1 MAKRFDENY
10 NSAPPNW
17 FGYDPIE
24 QIWTKYDFP
33 SEIKFPLSP
42 HWFMISILGELHL
55 ILPNIT
61 LKYHQSET
69 NVTWTTFE
77 PLMNLHIE
85 DVEFLNVV

>member
-1 MAKRFDENY
+1 MIPMSKSGQSMIFRQKSNF
-10 NSAPPNW
+10 
-17 FGYDPIE
+17 
-24 QIWTKYDFP
+24 
-33 SEIKFPLSP
+33 LSP

-55 ILPNIT
+55 FLPNIT

-69 NVTWTTFE
+69 KVTWTTIE